1 MIELMDITVNTNDP
15 IATGKRYATDSVR
28 LIGKT
33 GTAQYALANG
43 KYSSGNYNNIRSF
56 AGMFP
61 KDNPEYVIY
70 VSAKNI
76 WAALVVLQVW
86 LNPLLNQLLN
96 TKI

>member
-1 MIELMDITVNTNDP
+1 MDITVNTNDP

-70 VSAKNI
+70 VSAKI
-76 WAALVVLQVW
+76 YGRR
-86 LNPLLNQLLN
+86 
-96 TKI
+96 